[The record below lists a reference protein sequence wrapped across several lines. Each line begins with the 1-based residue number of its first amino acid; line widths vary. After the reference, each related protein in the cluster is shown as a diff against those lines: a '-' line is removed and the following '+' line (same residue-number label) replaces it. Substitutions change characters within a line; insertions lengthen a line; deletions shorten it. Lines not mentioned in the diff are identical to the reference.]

1 MTGCTP
7 DRPIMCGDGQCY
19 PNYSYC
25 KPLAG
30 CTDPMNP
37 VMCPAGTCVSDF
49 DHCLDKVYDCPLDNN
64 VRCGDGVCRESCD
77 GIATNGCPSETPVYC
92 QNGDCVQFMNQCFD
106 FRCSLD
112 NPILC
117 SNLQCRESLTSCPKN
132 SLSTMIA
139 DTEEDFFAREGSSI
153 MEQIEVTEF
162 EDNNETKLTL
172 KAERRNLYFPVY
184 TAAYQINDEKGIDSA
199 ELRINVSA
207 IPISDLRETHLRYL
221 NLNID
226 AEAFTN
232 KIFTR
237 GLSSIRPHQFM
248 RSFVF
253 DLSLGEDG
261 YNHVLFNR
269 PMEGLFKFNI
279 INGYPNTGLTT
290 SGTEDDEDEY
300 TGEEQEV
307 DKIDLLYPP
316 DEPENVYC
324 LGLLNP
330 VLNRWRCVNR
340 IIKEITEESIMYDIP
355 GPGIYAVLFF
365 PKLGD
370 EQEALCGWLCRNKKA
385 VTTFLIFYLP
395 LFILFGTYLWMVT
408 SKMYKDAKDTLKKFK
423 DQMQANV
430 ELLKE
435 KADKMKN
442 QNEDVENTDQP
453 VQKESVI
460 DNNKMN
466 QMRYMEK
473 LKQDKADVEKLRD
486 IMNEANY
493 EVKGQTLTFI
503 NPLVFNKK
511 ASTEVGAEIQE
522 MENKKIEM
530 KFKREGLLA
539 KKMKKLGK
547 ITLLK
552 EEILNLQTDIEH
564 LKKIQ
569 GDNFLLEMERQEEEG
584 PLDDQYKTFKEEQP
598 KVRPVTN
605 DRNLEGDDSDSVG
618 DVNYDS
624 ERS

>member
-1 MTGCTP
+1 
-7 DRPIMCGDGQCY
+7 
-19 PNYSYC
+19 
-25 KPLAG
+25 
-30 CTDPMNP
+30 
-37 VMCPAGTCVSDF
+37 
-49 DHCLDKVYDCPLDNN
+49 
-64 VRCGDGVCRESCD
+64 
-77 GIATNGCPSETPVYC
+77 
-92 QNGDCVQFMNQCFD
+92 
-106 FRCSLD
+106 
-112 NPILC
+112 
-117 SNLQCRESLTSCPKN
+117 
-132 SLSTMIA
+132 MIN

-153 MEQIEVTEF
+153 MEQIEVTQF
-162 EDNNETKLTL
+162 EDNNEIKLTL
-172 KAERRNLYFPVY
+172 KAERRNLYYPVY

-199 ELRINVSA
+199 ELRINVTG
-207 IPISDLRETHLRYL
+207 IPISDLRETHLRYF
-221 NLNID
+221 NLNIE

-232 KIFTR
+232 RIFTR
-237 GLSSIRPHQFM
+237 GLSSLRPHQFM

-253 DLSLGEDG
+253 DLNLGDDG
-261 YNHVLFNR
+261 YNHVLFTR
-269 PMEGLFKFNI
+269 PIEALFKFNI
-279 INGYPNTGLTT
+279 IYGYPNTGLA
-290 SGTEDDEDEY
+290 SVGSDDDEDEY
-300 TGEEQEV
+300 SGEEKEE

-316 DEPENVYC
+316 DEPENIYC

-395 LFILFGTYLWMVT
+395 LLILFGTYLWMVT
-408 SKMYKDAKDTLKKFK
+408 SKMYSDAKETLKKFK
-423 DQMQANV
+423 DQMKANV

-435 KADKMKN
+435 KADQLKN
-442 QNEDVENTDQP
+442 DEKKEEEKQEEKPVEKD
-453 VQKESVI
+453 SVI

-511 ASTEVGAEIQE
+511 ASTEVGAEIQD

-539 KKMKKLGK
+539 KKLKKLGK

-584 PLDDQYKTFKEEQP
+584 PLDDHYKTFKDEQS
-598 KVRPVTN
+598 KKKPVVA
-605 DRNLEGDDSDSVG
+605 DRNLPEEDDESVV
-618 DVNYDS
+618 DYES
-624 ERS
+624 EKS